1 VIKQWH
7 LVATALTHGDYLSE
21 LGSDFLSPAESSFF
35 ISLISLLKIRND
47 LPSDLAESGNRL
59 DPNKTMK
66 TNAKTNRCHGRS
78 EFMPKSYPK
87 LLL

>member
-7 LVATALTHGDYLSE
+7 LLATALTHKGYLSE

-47 LPSDLAESGNRL
+47 LPRDLAESGNRF
-59 DPNKTMK
+59 DPNRKMK
-66 TNAKTNRCHGRS
+66 TNAKTSRCHGRS
-78 EFMPKSYPK
+78 EFMAKSYPK
-87 LLL
+87 